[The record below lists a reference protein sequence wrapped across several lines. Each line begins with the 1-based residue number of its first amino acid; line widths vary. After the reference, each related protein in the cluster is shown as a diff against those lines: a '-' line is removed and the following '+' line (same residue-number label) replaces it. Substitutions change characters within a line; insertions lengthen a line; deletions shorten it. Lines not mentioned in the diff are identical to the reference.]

1 MLNERKIRL
10 MTKTAI
16 YEQNKGREDMK
27 LNMYT
32 GSDYVR
38 FNILKTVL
46 GATVTAILIFAMFVF
61 YEMEQVMTDVL
72 KLDYY
77 KIGKEAL
84 TAYIIFAALYAVIAF
99 FVYQRR
105 FSKAKKRL
113 KKFRRN
119 LEKIDSISTAERS
132 SRQEEA

>member
-16 YEQNKGREDMK
+16 YEKNKGKDDMK

-46 GATVTAILIFAMFVF
+46 GATVTAILIFVMFIF
-61 YEMEQVMTDVL
+61 YEMEQVMTDVM

-77 KIGKEAL
+77 KIGREAL
-84 TAYIIFAALYAVIAF
+84 TFYIIFVVAYAIIAF
-99 FVYQRR
+99 FVYQHR

-113 KKFRRN
+113 KKFKMN
-119 LEKIDSISTAERS
+119 LEKIDSISKSEHK
-132 SRQEEA
+132 EA

>member
-16 YEQNKGREDMK
+16 YEKNKGKGDMK

-38 FNILKTVL
+38 FNIIKTVL
-46 GATVTAILIFAMFVF
+46 GATVTAILIFVMFIF
-61 YEMEQVMTDVL
+61 YEMEQVMTDVM

-77 KIGKEAL
+77 KIGREAL
-84 TAYIIFAALYAVIAF
+84 TFYIIFVVAYAIIAF
-99 FVYQRR
+99 FVYQHR

-113 KKFRRN
+113 KKFKMN
-119 LEKIDSISTAERS
+119 LEKIDSISKSEHK
-132 SRQEEA
+132 EA

>member
-16 YEQNKGREDMK
+16 YEKNKGKDDMK

-46 GATVTAILIFAMFVF
+46 GATVTAILVFAMFIF
-61 YEMEQVMTDVL
+61 YEMEQVMTDVM

-77 KIGKEAL
+77 KIGREAL
-84 TAYIIFAALYAVIAF
+84 TLYIIFVVAYAIIAF
-99 FVYQRR
+99 FVYQHR

-113 KKFRRN
+113 KKFRQN
-119 LEKIDSISTAERS
+119 LEKIDSISKNDRKNEHK
-132 SRQEEA
+132 EA

>member
-16 YEQNKGREDMK
+16 YETNKGKGDMK

-38 FNILKTVL
+38 FNIIKTVL
-46 GATVTAILIFAMFVF
+46 GATVTAILIFVMFIF
-61 YEMEQVMTDVL
+61 YEMEQVMTDVM

-77 KIGKEAL
+77 KIGREAL
-84 TAYIIFAALYAVIAF
+84 TFYIIFVVAYAIIAF
-99 FVYQRR
+99 FVYQHR

-113 KKFRRN
+113 KKFKIN
-119 LEKIDSISTAERS
+119 LEKIDSISKSEHK
-132 SRQEEA
+132 EA

>member
-16 YEQNKGREDMK
+16 YEKNKGKDDMK

-46 GATVTAILIFAMFVF
+46 GATVTAILIFVMFIF
-61 YEMEQVMTDVL
+61 YEMEQVMTDVM

-77 KIGKEAL
+77 KIGREAL
-84 TAYIIFAALYAVIAF
+84 IFYIIFVVAYAIIAF

-113 KKFRRN
+113 KKFKMN
-119 LEKIDSISTAERS
+119 LEKIDSISKSEHK
-132 SRQEEA
+132 EA